1 MMWVSVLVIAS
12 AFLAFSSIA
21 LKSSEGSVS
30 ENDLYIEHVGV
41 LFVCL
46 DVAVADL
53 LEVNA
58 PRFMAFLETRTCS
71 RWLSGDMR
79 TM

>member
-1 MMWVSVLVIAS
+1 MWVMRVGDCIG
-12 AFLAFSSIA
+12 FLGVFKHCLEVERGI
-21 LKSSEGSVS
+21 GD

-58 PRFMAFLETRTCS
+58 ALYGFLWKRGPA
-71 RWLSGDMR
+71 RGGFPGDMR